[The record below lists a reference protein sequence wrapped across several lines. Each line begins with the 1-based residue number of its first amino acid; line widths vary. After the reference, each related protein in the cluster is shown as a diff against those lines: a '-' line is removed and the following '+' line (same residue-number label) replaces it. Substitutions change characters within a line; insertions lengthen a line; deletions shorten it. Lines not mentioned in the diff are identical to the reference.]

1 MRKNSTNNIRQ
12 LCSCVIMALALAWLT
27 VSIPFV
33 YDCQQR
39 LTDKEVVAN
48 LTTPMEEECNSFAN
62 TTEEKH
68 EGGSNSLSEYIHDMH
83 LQMHYIGV
91 VAKYRK
97 CHPSDLYYAYHPE
110 LISPP
115 PESALS

>member
-1 MRKNSTNNIRQ
+1 MM
-12 LCSCVIMALALAWLT
+12 VALAWLT

-39 LTDKEVVAN
+39 IAETKTINITNPLQ
-48 LTTPMEEECNSFAN
+48 EEECNSFSTN

-68 EGGSNSLSEYIHDMH
+68 ESGSNSLSEYIHDMH
-83 LQMHYIGV
+83 LQLHYIAGV
-91 VAKYRK
+91 VKYRK
-97 CHPSDLYYAYHPE
+97 CHPSDLYYAFHPE

-115 PESALS
+115 PEA